1 MVRGMIIDSWQV
13 ENAEWQT
20 TLITRQP
27 LSGTQDR
34 LSDRDSCYYICSQSN
49 RLLNFAAFISV
60 SLRLR
65 EKPPSAISQR
75 SSPLPIRDIRVIRG
89 HPPRG
94 KFPFPSTLRGLGVLR
109 GKTTARKSPIR
120 VPLR

>member
-1 MVRGMIIDSWQV
+1 MVRGMVIDSWQV

-60 SLRLR
+60 SLCLR
-65 EKPPSAISQR
+65 EKPDRAILPTSQ
-75 SSPLPIRDIRVIRG
+75 
-89 HPPRG
+89 
-94 KFPFPSTLRGLGVLR
+94 PF
-109 GKTTARKSPIR
+109 AAFA
-120 VPLR
+120 